1 MAKNLEGYLNK
12 YLPLTSGDL
21 DFLSQFIEIRSFDKK
36 VKLIEVGEVDQHLN
50 FVMKGLVR
58 KYFVKGK
65 EQIVKHIA
73 KEGTILSS
81 SVSFFNKEPSKFVLE
96 TIEPTVLASISN
108 DNLEKLY
115 QSDNKWEKL
124 GRLMM
129 ADFLIEK
136 EYLLL
141 NSIRFSPRER
151 FLRFMKEEPELLQ
164 RVPQKYLASYLEIK
178 PETFSR
184 LKHLMFLKPSLS

>member
-1 MAKNLEGYLNK
+1 MAKNLGEYLNK
-12 YLPLTSGDL
+12 YLPLTSDEL
-21 DFLSQFIEIRSFDKK
+21 DFLSQFIETRSFDKK
-36 VKLIEVGEVDQHLN
+36 VKLIEVGEVDQYLN
-50 FVMKGLVR
+50 FVVKGLVR
-58 KYFVKGK
+58 KYFIKGK
-65 EQIVKHIA
+65 EQIVKHIG

-81 SVSFFNKEPSKFVLE
+81 SVSFFYKEPSKFVLE
-96 TIEPTVLASISN
+96 TIEPTILASISY

-141 NSIRFSPRER
+141 DSIRFSPRER
-151 FLRFMKEEPELLQ
+151 FLRFMKEEPDLLQ

-184 LKHLMFLKPSLS
+184 LKHLMYLKPSLS

>member
-1 MAKNLEGYLNK
+1 MAKNLEEYLNK

-36 VKLIEVGEVDQHLN
+36 VKLIELGEVDQYLN

-81 SVSFFNKEPSKFVLE
+81 SVSFFYKEPSKFVLE

-141 NSIRFSPRER
+141 DSIRFSPRER
-151 FLRFMKEEPELLQ
+151 FLRFMKEEPDLLQ

>member
-1 MAKNLEGYLNK
+1 MAKNLGEYLNK
-12 YLPLTSGDL
+12 YLPLTSDEL
-21 DFLSQFIEIRSFDKK
+21 DFLSQFIETRSFDKK
-36 VKLIEVGEVDQHLN
+36 VKLIEVGEVDQYLN
-50 FVMKGLVR
+50 FVVKGLVR
-58 KYFVKGK
+58 KYFIKGK
-65 EQIVKHIA
+65 EQIVKHIG

-96 TIEPTVLASISN
+96 TIEPTILASISY

-141 NSIRFSPRER
+141 DSIRFSPRER
-151 FLRFMKEEPELLQ
+151 FLRFMKEEPDLLQ

-184 LKHLMFLKPSLS
+184 LKHLMYLKPSLS

>member
-1 MAKNLEGYLNK
+1 MAKNLEEYLSK

-36 VKLIEVGEVDQHLN
+36 VKLIELGEVDQYLN

-81 SVSFFNKEPSKFVLE
+81 SVSFFYKEPSKFVLE

-141 NSIRFSPRER
+141 DSIRFSPRER
-151 FLRFMKEEPELLQ
+151 FLRFMKEEPDLLQ

>member
-1 MAKNLEGYLNK
+1 MAKNLEEYLNK

-21 DFLSQFIEIRSFDKK
+21 DFLSQFIETRSFDKK
-36 VKLIEVGEVDQHLN
+36 VKLIEVGEVDQYLN
-50 FVMKGLVR
+50 FVVKGLVR

-81 SVSFFNKEPSKFVLE
+81 SVSFFYKEPSKFVLE

-141 NSIRFSPRER
+141 DSIRFSPRER
-151 FLRFMKEEPELLQ
+151 FLRFMKEEPDLLQ